1 MEQDKTLLLQLGER
15 VKALRVTRGLSQEEL
30 AERAGMSLKHLGEI
44 ERAATEPSI
53 TAVLGLC
60 KGLEVRVLELLPDP
74 ARITPEPKAL
84 SRDDWQR
91 ILDITKSLADTA
103 EGMVRFAG
111 RFQRPPDG
119 AKTVADGTKSA
130 ARRLD
135 GEESSRR
142 SQVSV
147 RQDVRRAKRG
157 KSRQRD

>member
-1 MEQDKTLLLQLGER
+1 

-91 ILDITKSLADTA
+91 ILEITRSLAETA

-111 RFQRPPDG
+111 RFRRPEPALKDG
-119 AKTVADGTKSA
+119 AKA
-130 ARRLD
+130 APSSDLRAGLRRRPHPR
-135 GEESSRR
+135 SRR
-142 SQVSV
+142 
-147 RQDVRRAKRG
+147 
-157 KSRQRD
+157 

>member
-91 ILDITKSLADTA
+91 ILEITRSLADTA

-111 RFQRPPDG
+111 RFQRPDRP
-119 AKTVADGTKSA
+119 GTKNLARAGLPSA
-130 ARRLD
+130 PRA
-135 GEESSRR
+135 GSRR
-142 SQVSV
+142 RPHPRS
-147 RQDVRRAKRG
+147 RR
-157 KSRQRD
+157 

>member
-53 TAVLGLC
+53 TAVLGLA

-91 ILDITKSLADTA
+91 ILEIARSLAETA
-103 EGMVRFAG
+103 EGMVRFAA
-111 RFQRPPDG
+111 RFRRPD
-119 AKTVADGTKSA
+119 ADVVKA
-130 ARRLD
+130 AAVKAAPPSGPRAGSRRRLHPR
-135 GEESSRR
+135 SRR
-142 SQVSV
+142 
-147 RQDVRRAKRG
+147 
-157 KSRQRD
+157 

>member
-1 MEQDKTLLLQLGER
+1 

-91 ILDITKSLADTA
+91 ILEITKSLAETA
-103 EGMVRFAG
+103 EGMVQFAG
-111 RFQRPPDG
+111 RFRRPDG
-119 AKTVADGTKSA
+119 AVSSA
-130 ARRLD
+130 
-135 GEESSRR
+135 SSREGGLRGPSSNPRANSRRRPHPR
-142 SQVSV
+142 S
-147 RQDVRRAKRG
+147 RR
-157 KSRQRD
+157 

>member
-44 ERAATEPSI
+44 ERAVTEPSI

-74 ARITPEPKAL
+74 SKITPEPRAL
-84 SRDDWQR
+84 SRDEWQR
-91 ILDITKSLADTA
+91 ILEIAKSLAETA

-111 RFQRPPDG
+111 RFRRS
-119 AKTVADGTKSA
+119 DGTRTDSA
-130 ARRLD
+130 KEAAKAGLPSGPRAGLRRRPHPR
-135 GEESSRR
+135 SRR
-142 SQVSV
+142 
-147 RQDVRRAKRG
+147 
-157 KSRQRD
+157 

>member
-53 TAVLGLC
+53 TAVLGLA

-74 ARITPEPKAL
+74 ARVTPEPKAL

-91 ILDITKSLADTA
+91 ILEITKSLAETA

-111 RFQRPPDG
+111 RFRRPDG
-119 AKTVADGTKSA
+119 ARADGAKDA
-130 ARRLD
+130 ARAGLPSGPRA
-135 GEESSRR
+135 GSRR
-142 SQVSV
+142 RPHPRS
-147 RQDVRRAKRG
+147 RR
-157 KSRQRD
+157 

>member
-91 ILDITKSLADTA
+91 ILEITRSLSETA

-111 RFQRPPDG
+111 RFRRPERPEG
-119 AKTVADGTKSA
+119 AKDA
-130 ARRLD
+130 AKAGLPSGPRA
-135 GEESSRR
+135 GSRR
-142 SQVSV
+142 RPHPRS
-147 RQDVRRAKRG
+147 RR
-157 KSRQRD
+157 

>member
-91 ILDITKSLADTA
+91 ILEITKSLADTA

-111 RFQRPPDG
+111 RFQRP
-119 AKTVADGTKSA
+119 
-130 ARRLD
+130 
-135 GEESSRR
+135 
-142 SQVSV
+142 
-147 RQDVRRAKRG
+147 DVG
-157 KSRQRD
+157 G

>member
-74 ARITPEPKAL
+74 ARITPEPQAL

-91 ILDITKSLADTA
+91 ILDCTKTLAETA
-103 EGMVRFAG
+103 EGMVSFAG
-111 RFQRPPDG
+111 RFRRPD
-119 AKTVADGTKSA
+119 A
-130 ARRLD
+130 A
-135 GEESSRR
+135 GPG
-142 SQVSV
+142 
-147 RQDVRRAKRG
+147 RAKAGPGRSRG
-157 KSRQRD
+157 RRRDGRR

>member
-91 ILDITKSLADTA
+91 ILEITRSL
-103 EGMVRFAG
+103 VRNRRG
-111 RFQRPPDG
+111 DG
-119 AKTVADGTKSA
+119 AVRGPLPA
-130 ARRLD
+130 AR
-135 GEESSRR
+135 
-142 SQVSV
+142 QCV
-147 RQDVRRAKRG
+147 RQTGQIGDEGRC
-157 KSRQRD
+157 

>member
-53 TAVLGLC
+53 TAVLGLA

-91 ILDITKSLADTA
+91 ILEITKSLADTA

-111 RFQRPPDG
+111 RFQRPDRVDG
-119 AKTVADGTKSA
+119 AKGAVRAGQPSVPRA
-130 ARRLD
+130 
-135 GEESSRR
+135 GSRR
-142 SQVSV
+142 RPHPRS
-147 RQDVRRAKRG
+147 RR
-157 KSRQRD
+157 

>member
-91 ILDITKSLADTA
+91 ILEITRSLSETA

-111 RFQRPPDG
+111 RFQRPESAG
-119 AKTVADGTKSA
+119 SGKTGPDGTKSA
-130 ARRLD
+130 ARAGLPSVPRA
-135 GEESSRR
+135 GSRR
-142 SQVSV
+142 RPHPRS
-147 RQDVRRAKRG
+147 RR
-157 KSRQRD
+157 

>member
-91 ILDITKSLADTA
+91 ILEITKSLADTA

-111 RFQRPPDG
+111 RFQRPDRP
-119 AKTVADGTKSA
+119 DGTKNPARAGLPSA
-130 ARRLD
+130 PRA
-135 GEESSRR
+135 GSRR
-142 SQVSV
+142 RPHPRS
-147 RQDVRRAKRG
+147 RR
-157 KSRQRD
+157 

>member
-1 MEQDKTLLLQLGER
+1 
-15 VKALRVTRGLSQEEL
+15 
-30 AERAGMSLKHLGEI
+30 MSLKHLGEI

-91 ILDITKSLADTA
+91 ILEITKSLADTA

-111 RFQRPPDG
+111 RFQRPDG
-119 AKTVADGTKSA
+119 AKEA
-130 ARRLD
+130 ARAGVPVRPT
-135 GEESSRR
+135 SRF
-142 SQVSV
+142 
-147 RQDVRRAKRG
+147 A
-157 KSRQRD
+157 

>member
-91 ILDITKSLADTA
+91 VLEITKTLAETA

-111 RFQRPPDG
+111 RFRRPDVASREAHPKEARDG
-119 AKTVADGTKSA
+119 LRAGPS
-130 ARRLD
+130 LD
-135 GEESSRR
+135 PRAGSRR
-142 SQVSV
+142 RPHPRS
-147 RQDVRRAKRG
+147 RR
-157 KSRQRD
+157 

>member
-53 TAVLGLC
+53 TAVLGLA

-74 ARITPEPKAL
+74 SRVTPEPKAL

-91 ILDITKSLADTA
+91 ILEITRSLAETA

-111 RFQRPPDG
+111 RFQRPDG
-119 AKTVADGTKSA
+119 ARADVAKDASRAGPRSA
-130 ARRLD
+130 PRA
-135 GEESSRR
+135 GSRR
-142 SQVSV
+142 RPHPRS
-147 RQDVRRAKRG
+147 RR
-157 KSRQRD
+157 

>member
-74 ARITPEPKAL
+74 GPDHARAQGAQPRRLAAHSGNHQEPG
-84 SRDDWQR
+84 RDR
-91 ILDITKSLADTA
+91 R
-103 EGMVRFAG
+103 G
-111 RFQRPPDG
+111 DG
-119 AKTVADGTKSA
+119 AVRGPLPA
-130 ARRLD
+130 ARASIGSKD
-135 GEESSRR
+135 G
-142 SQVSV
+142 V
-147 RQDVRRAKRG
+147 
-157 KSRQRD
+157 

>member
-84 SRDDWQR
+84 SRDEWLR
-91 ILDITKSLADTA
+91 ILEVTRSLAETA

-111 RFQRPPDG
+111 RFQRPAADSVR
-119 AKTVADGTKSA
+119 AKAGPSSDPRAG
-130 ARRLD
+130 
-135 GEESSRR
+135 SRR
-142 SQVSV
+142 RPHPRS
-147 RQDVRRAKRG
+147 RR
-157 KSRQRD
+157 

>member
-53 TAVLGLC
+53 TAVLGLA

-91 ILDITKSLADTA
+91 ILEITRSLAETA

-111 RFQRPPDG
+111 RFQRP
-119 AKTVADGTKSA
+119 VASET
-130 ARRLD
+130 ARAGPSSGPRA
-135 GEESSRR
+135 GSRR
-142 SQVSV
+142 RPHPRS
-147 RQDVRRAKRG
+147 RR
-157 KSRQRD
+157 

>member
-30 AERAGMSLKHLGEI
+30 AERAGMSLKHLGQI

-84 SRDDWQR
+84 SRDEWLR
-91 ILDITKSLADTA
+91 ILEITRSLAETA

-111 RFQRPPDG
+111 RFQRPG
-119 AKTVADGTKSA
+119 SESVRTAKAGPSSDPRAG
-130 ARRLD
+130 
-135 GEESSRR
+135 SRR
-142 SQVSV
+142 
-147 RQDVRRAKRG
+147 RPHRR
-157 KSRQRD
+157 SRR

>member
-1 MEQDKTLLLQLGER
+1 
-15 VKALRVTRGLSQEEL
+15 
-30 AERAGMSLKHLGEI
+30 MSLKHLGEI

-91 ILDITKSLADTA
+91 ILEITRSLSETA

-111 RFQRPPDG
+111 RFQRPPG
-119 AKTVADGTKSA
+119 SGKTGPDGTKSA
-130 ARRLD
+130 AARAGLPSVPRA
-135 GEESSRR
+135 GSRR
-142 SQVSV
+142 RPHPRS
-147 RQDVRRAKRG
+147 RR
-157 KSRQRD
+157 

>member
-74 ARITPEPKAL
+74 ARLTPEPKAL
-84 SRDDWQR
+84 SRDEWQR

-111 RFQRPPDG
+111 RFQRPAERSDG
-119 AKTVADGTKSA
+119 AKSGSRAGGPA
-130 ARRLD
+130 GPRA
-135 GEESSRR
+135 GSRR
-142 SQVSV
+142 RPHPRS
-147 RQDVRRAKRG
+147 RR
-157 KSRQRD
+157 

>member
-91 ILDITKSLADTA
+91 ILEITRSLSETA

-111 RFQRPPDG
+111 RFQRPDRPD
-119 AKTVADGTKSA
+119 TKNA
-130 ARRLD
+130 ARAGLPSVPRA
-135 GEESSRR
+135 GSRR
-142 SQVSV
+142 RPHPRS
-147 RQDVRRAKRG
+147 RR
-157 KSRQRD
+157 

>member
-84 SRDDWQR
+84 SRDEWQR

-119 AKTVADGTKSA
+119 SKTGSDGKAA
-130 ARRLD
+130 ARAGLQSVPRA
-135 GEESSRR
+135 GSRR
-142 SQVSV
+142 RPHPRS
-147 RQDVRRAKRG
+147 RR
-157 KSRQRD
+157 

>member
-91 ILDITKSLADTA
+91 ILEITKSLADTA

-111 RFQRPPDG
+111 RFRRPDGAGPGRTGPDG
-119 AKTVADGTKSA
+119 AKDP
-130 ARRLD
+130 ARAGQPSVPRA
-135 GEESSRR
+135 GSRR
-142 SQVSV
+142 RPHPRS
-147 RQDVRRAKRG
+147 RR
-157 KSRQRD
+157 

>member
-1 MEQDKTLLLQLGER
+1 

-91 ILDITKSLADTA
+91 ILEITRSLADTA

-111 RFQRPPDG
+111 RFRRPDG
-119 AKTVADGTKSA
+119 AKTDGVKDSA
-130 ARRLD
+130 RAGVPSVPRA
-135 GEESSRR
+135 GSRR
-142 SQVSV
+142 RPHPRS
-147 RQDVRRAKRG
+147 RR
-157 KSRQRD
+157 

>member
-91 ILDITKSLADTA
+91 ILDISKSLADTA

-111 RFQRPPDG
+111 RFQRPPD
-119 AKTVADGTKSA
+119 KTSTGSDGTKTA
-130 ARRLD
+130 ARAGLQSVPRA
-135 GEESSRR
+135 GSRR
-142 SQVSV
+142 RPHPRS
-147 RQDVRRAKRG
+147 RR
-157 KSRQRD
+157 

>member
-44 ERAATEPSI
+44 ERAATEPSV

-91 ILDITKSLADTA
+91 ILEITRSLSETA

-111 RFQRPPDG
+111 RFRRPDSVSKEGGTRDG
-119 AKTVADGTKSA
+119 AKA
-130 ARRLD
+130 APSSDPRAGLRRRPHPR
-135 GEESSRR
+135 SRR
-142 SQVSV
+142 
-147 RQDVRRAKRG
+147 
-157 KSRQRD
+157 

>member
-53 TAVLGLC
+53 TAVLGLA

-74 ARITPEPKAL
+74 TKITPEPKAL

-91 ILDITKSLADTA
+91 ILEITKSLAETA

-111 RFQRPPDG
+111 RFQRPASSVTG
-119 AKTVADGTKSA
+119 AGDTAKAGPSSGPRA
-130 ARRLD
+130 GLRRRPHPR
-135 GEESSRR
+135 SRR
-142 SQVSV
+142 
-147 RQDVRRAKRG
+147 
-157 KSRQRD
+157 

>member
-91 ILDITKSLADTA
+91 ILEITKSLAETA

-111 RFQRPPDG
+111 RFRRPDG
-119 AKTVADGTKSA
+119 AA
-130 ARRLD
+130 
-135 GEESSRR
+135 SSREGSPGEGRNGVKGPSSSPRASSRKRPHPR
-142 SQVSV
+142 S
-147 RQDVRRAKRG
+147 RR
-157 KSRQRD
+157 